1 MDNHKRR
8 QFIASGFFVGF
19 ASWLYPSRTVAEE
32 QTTPHEIKGPF
43 YPILPQKDKDFD
55 LTHVTGHGGPAK

>member
-19 ASWLYPSRTVAEE
+19 SSWLYPSRTVAEE
-32 QTTPHEIKGPF
+32 QTTPHEIEGPF
-43 YPILPQKDKDFD
+43 YPILPQERQRF
-55 LTHVTGHGGPAK
+55 

>member
-32 QTTPHEIKGPF
+32 QTTPHEIEELSIQSCHKKTK
-43 YPILPQKDKDFD
+43 IL
-55 LTHVTGHGGPAK
+55 T